1 MDTHPRSAEDA
12 EDTRAQIAG
21 GDLATLVRTIDPILL
36 RMIEAVQKGT
46 VGTVE
51 LVDIA
56 VRIRTILHDAVR
68 NTRDGE
74 PARLAAAQTD
84 AAVRTDDLAGADQG
98 ERRAR

>member
-1 MDTHPRSAEDA
+1 MDTHPRSARAA
-12 EDTRAQIAG
+12 EHTQAENAG

-36 RMIEAVQKGT
+36 RMIEGIQKGT

-68 NTRDGE
+68 NAGDADAGRH
-74 PARLAAAQTD
+74 AA
-84 AAVRTDDLAGADQG
+84 ADQG
-98 ERRAR
+98 VVPDGQGARAVQ